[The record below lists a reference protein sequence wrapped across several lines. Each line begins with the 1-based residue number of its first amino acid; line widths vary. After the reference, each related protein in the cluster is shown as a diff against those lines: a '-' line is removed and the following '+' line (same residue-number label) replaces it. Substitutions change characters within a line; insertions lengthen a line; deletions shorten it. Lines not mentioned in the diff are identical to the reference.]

1 MTTASPIPPDL
12 FDRSLIVRRRARA
25 PKGPDFVTELILSDL
40 GERIGTINRRFEKAA
55 LIGPGIVNVD
65 PGFSTV
71 DSLEVVQ
78 TLAGNTD
85 DMPALA
91 GSDYDLIVSVLDL
104 QVVNDVPGTLT
115 RLRRLLRPDGFFVA
129 AVLGGRSL
137 TELRSAWIAAD
148 SEHAGGAFVRV
159 APFMDVRDAGSLLQR
174 AGFALPVSD
183 TDTHSVRYGDALKL
197 MSELKQLGAGNP
209 MMEKPRRLVTPS
221 QLMSAVSAY
230 PVDPDGRVSVTLEII
245 WMSGWAPDDSQQ
257 KPLKP
262 GSAKMSLAEALKS
275 GQ

>member
-1 MTTASPIPPDL
+1 LPI
-12 FDRSLIVRRRARA
+12 SKA
-25 PKGPDFVTELILSDL
+25 
-40 GERIGTINRRFEKAA
+40 ERIGTINRRFEKAA

-65 PGFSTV
+65 PEFSTI

-78 TLAGNTD
+78 TLKGNAD

-148 SEHAGGAFVRV
+148 SEFAGGAFVRV

-197 MSELKQLGAGNP
+197 MRELKQLGAGNP
-209 MMEKPRRLVTPS
+209 MMEKPQRLVTPNH
-221 QLMSAVSAY
+221 LVKAVSAY
-230 PVDPDGRVSVTLEII
+230 PVDADDRVAATLEII
-245 WMSGWAPDDSQQ
+245 WLSGWAPDDSQQ
-257 KPLKP
+257 KPLQP
-262 GSAKMSLAEALKS
+262 GSATMSLAEALKS
-275 GQ
+275 AK

>member
-1 MTTASPIPPDL
+1 MTTNSPVPPDL
-12 FDRSLIVRRRARA
+12 FDRALIARRRARA
-25 PKGPDFVTELILSDL
+25 AQGPDFVTELVLADL

-55 LIGPGIVNVD
+55 LIGPGIADAD
-65 PGFSTV
+65 PVFGTV
-71 DSLEVVQ
+71 DSLEIVP
-78 TLAGNTD
+78 TLAGASD

-137 TELRSAWIAAD
+137 AELRSAWIAAD
-148 SEHAGGAFVRV
+148 SEFAGGAFVRV

-183 TDTHSVRYGDALKL
+183 TDTHSVRYADALKL
-197 MSELKQLGAGNP
+197 MGELKSLGAGNP
-209 MMEKPRRLVTPS
+209 MMEKPVRPVTKS
-221 QLMSAVSAY
+221 QMMAAVAAY
-230 PVDPDGRVSVTLEII
+230 PVDEDGRITATLEII
-245 WMSGWAPDDSQQ
+245 WLSGWGPDESQQ
-257 KPLKP
+257 KPLRP
-262 GSAKMSLAEALKS
+262 GSAEMSLADALKTKD
-275 GQ
+275 